1 MNHIW
6 NRKKKNF
13 FFRVVR
19 TNMFI
24 AHRSHTKW
32 ERERKLC
39 RVLKRTLHLYVGV
52 SLGNDECVNKR
63 TETIFIFNEQ
73 MWSTLCLVLETN
85 SFFFLWYEYIPQ
97 GIHHQ
102 FKRRKDK
109 FKVLLFFFCFVTQTA
124 SWIDLPNSDCKKKL
138 HILFFELMKK
148 IFFLSEFCL
157 KSWIVFFLN

>member
-109 FKVLLFFFCFVTQTA
+109 FKILLFFFCFVTQTV
-124 SWIDLPNSDCKKKL
+124 SWIDLWAWNAEFRLQEKTSHLIFRTHEKKFFFWKVE
-138 HILFFELMKK
+138 LFFFK
-148 IFFLSEFCL
+148 
-157 KSWIVFFLN
+157 N